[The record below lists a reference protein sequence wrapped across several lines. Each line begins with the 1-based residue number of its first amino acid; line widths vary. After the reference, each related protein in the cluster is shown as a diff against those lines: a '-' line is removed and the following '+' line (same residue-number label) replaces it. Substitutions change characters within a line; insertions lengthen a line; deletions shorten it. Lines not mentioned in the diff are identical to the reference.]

1 MNRLLIIH
9 CPVNPRTLNQQT
21 RSGDLDTIGPA
32 ENFRWCLLDGT
43 QNADEAMS
51 QGHGSLRDLPF
62 AEEALVLMPTADVRL
77 IRARVPMIGDK
88 KLAALLPTLT
98 EPYLLDQRTPLI
110 YQVLP
115 PVAGTKAMERT
126 IAVMSETWLNWL
138 VDHLAVLPVRVVT
151 LIPDCLLLEEPIT
164 QQPSEVMLTPYGE
177 LSAVVCREG
186 RDWGAGWIEA
196 DASPTST
203 LAELYPESNIRASE
217 WSWLAPRA
225 SAWIEH
231 KQNINLLQKISVK
244 KRSSKSTDIP
254 TARWS
259 AKVDWMHW
267 RRPLHLAGIA
277 FAIYI
282 GGSAINLGL
291 VSLSNWR
298 WQVNIAETAR
308 QYLGGSGQD
317 STAAI
322 RTLVAKT
329 TRSIHAQGGT
339 IPSDFVPMA
348 AKLQVLLGDYPS
360 GLLERLDYQP
370 DGLTFTLRK
379 GINTPEATT
388 LLARANHL
396 QLALIVKSTN
406 TYRLLPL
413 SGLTHQDQR

>member
-21 RSGDLDTIGPA
+21 RPGDLDTIGPA
-32 ENFRWCLLDGT
+32 ENFRWCLYDSA
-43 QNADEAMS
+43 QSVDEAKL
-51 QGHGSLRDLPF
+51 QGHGALSDLPF
-62 AEEALVLMPTADVRL
+62 ADEALVLLPSVDVRL

-98 EPYLLDQRTPLI
+98 EPYLLDQRTPLL
-110 YQVLP
+110 YQALP
-115 PVAGTKAMERT
+115 PIAGTKAMERT

-138 VDHLAVLPVRVVT
+138 VDQLAVLPVRVVT
-151 LIPDCLLLEEPIT
+151 LIPDCLLLEEPSV
-164 QQPSEVMLTPYGE
+164 QQLSEIMLTQHGE
-177 LSAVVCREG
+177 LYALACREG

-196 DASPTST
+196 DSNAAST
-203 LAELYPESNIRASE
+203 LAELYPEATIRSTE

-225 SAWIEH
+225 AAWFDQ
-231 KQNINLLQKISVK
+231 KQSINLLQKLPAK
-244 KRSSKSTDIP
+244 KKTAKGTDKP
-254 TARWS
+254 TVRWS

-267 RRPLHLAGIA
+267 RRPFYIAGIA

-291 VSLSNWR
+291 LTLSNWR
-298 WQVNIAETAR
+298 WQVSIAETAR
-308 QYLGGSGQD
+308 QYLGTSGQD
-317 STAAI
+317 GTAAI
-322 RTLVAKT
+322 RTLIAKT

-348 AKLQVLLGDYPS
+348 AKLQVLLGEYPA

-379 GINTPEATT
+379 GISTPDAQS

-396 QLALIVKSTN
+396 QLAVIVKGTN

-413 SGLTHQDQR
+413 SGLNQDQR

>member
-43 QNADEAMS
+43 QNADEAMA

-138 VDHLAVLPVRVVT
+138 VDQLAVLPVRGVT
-151 LIPDCLLLEEPIT
+151 LIPYCLLLEEPIS

-196 DASPTST
+196 NANPTST
-203 LAELYPESNIRASE
+203 LAELYPESNIQISE
-217 WSWLAPRA
+217 WSWLVPRA
-225 SAWIEH
+225 SAWLEQ

-244 KRSSKSTDIP
+244 KRSSKSTDKP

-267 RRPLHLAGIA
+267 RRPLHLASIA

-308 QYLGGSGQD
+308 QYLGGSSQD

-396 QLALIVKSTN
+396 QLALIVKGTN

>member
-21 RSGDLDTIGPA
+21 RAGDLDTIGPA
-32 ENFRWCLLDGT
+32 ENFRWCLYDSA
-43 QNADEAMS
+43 QSVDEAKL
-51 QGHGSLRDLPF
+51 QGHGALSDLPF
-62 AEEALVLMPTADVRL
+62 ADEALVLLPSVDVRL

-98 EPYLLDQRTPLI
+98 EPYLLDQRTPLL
-110 YQVLP
+110 YQALP
-115 PVAGTKAMERT
+115 PIAGTKAMERT

-138 VDHLAVLPVRVVT
+138 VDQLAVLPVRVVT
-151 LIPDCLLLEEPIT
+151 LIPECLLLEEPSV
-164 QQPSEVMLTPYGE
+164 QKPSEIMLTQHGE
-177 LSAVVCREG
+177 LYALACREG

-196 DASPTST
+196 DSNAAST
-203 LAELYPESNIRASE
+203 LAELYPEATIRSTE

-225 SAWIEH
+225 AAWFDQ
-231 KQNINLLQKISVK
+231 KQSINLLQKLPAK
-244 KRSSKSTDIP
+244 KKTAKGTDKP

-267 RRPLHLAGIA
+267 RRPFHIAGIA
-277 FAIYI
+277 LAIYI
-282 GGSAINLGL
+282 GGSAFNLGL
-291 VSLSNWR
+291 LTLSNWR
-298 WQVNIAETAR
+298 WQVSIAETAR
-308 QYLGGSGQD
+308 QYLGTSGQD
-317 STAAI
+317 GTAAI
-322 RTLVAKT
+322 RTLIAKT

-348 AKLQVLLGDYPS
+348 AKLQVLLGDYPA

-379 GINTPEATT
+379 GISTPDAQS

-396 QLALIVKSTN
+396 QLAVIVKGAN

-413 SGLTHQDQR
+413 SGLNQDLH

>member
-21 RSGDLDTIGPA
+21 RAGDLDTIGPA
-32 ENFRWCLLDGT
+32 ENFRWCLYDSA
-43 QNADEAMS
+43 QSVDEAKL
-51 QGHGSLRDLPF
+51 QGHGALSDLPF
-62 AEEALVLMPTADVRL
+62 ADEALVLMPSVDVRL

-98 EPYLLDQRTPLI
+98 EPYLLDQRTPLL
-110 YQVLP
+110 YQALP

-138 VDHLAVLPVRVVT
+138 VDQLAVLPVRVVT
-151 LIPDCLLLEEPIT
+151 LIPDCLLLEEPNE
-164 QQPSEVMLTPYGE
+164 QQPSEIMLTQHGALY
-177 LSAVVCREG
+177 AVACREG

-196 DASPTST
+196 DSNAAST
-203 LAELYPESNIRASE
+203 LAALYPESTIRSTD
-217 WSWLAPRA
+217 WNWLAPRA
-225 SAWIEH
+225 GAWFDQ
-231 KQNINLLQKISVK
+231 KQSVNLLQKLPAK
-244 KRSSKSTDIP
+244 KKTAKGTDKP

-267 RRPLHLAGIA
+267 RRPFHIAGIA

-282 GGSAINLGL
+282 GGSAFNLGL
-291 VSLSNWR
+291 LTLSNWR
-298 WQVNIAETAR
+298 WQVSIAETAR
-308 QYLGGSGQD
+308 QYLGSSGQD
-317 STAAI
+317 GTAAI
-322 RTLVAKT
+322 RTLIAKT

-348 AKLQVLLGDYPS
+348 AKLQVLLGEYPA

-379 GINTPEATT
+379 GISTPDTAS

-396 QLALIVKSTN
+396 QLAVIVKGTN

-413 SGLTHQDQR
+413 SGLNQDQR

>member
-9 CPVNPRTLNQQT
+9 CPVNPRTLNQQART
-21 RSGDLDTIGPA
+21 GDLDTIGPA
-32 ENFRWCLLDGT
+32 ENFRWCLHDSA
-43 QNADEAMS
+43 QSVDEAKA
-51 QGHGSLRDLPF
+51 QGHGSLSDLPF
-62 AEEALVLMPTADVRL
+62 ADEALVLLPSADVRL

-98 EPYLLDQRTPLI
+98 EPYLLDQRTPLL
-110 YQVLP
+110 YQALP

-126 IAVMSETWLNWL
+126 IAVISETWLNWL
-138 VDHLAVLPVRVVT
+138 VDQLAVLPVRVVT
-151 LIPDCLLLEEPIT
+151 LIPDCLLLEEPT
-164 QQPSEVMLTPYGE
+164 EQQPSEIMLTQHGGLY
-177 LSAVVCREG
+177 AVACREG

-196 DASPTST
+196 DSSAAST
-203 LAELYPESNIRASE
+203 LAQLYPGANIRSAE
-217 WSWLAPRA
+217 WAWLASRA
-225 SAWIEH
+225 GAWLDQ
-231 KQNINLLQKISVK
+231 KQSINLLQKLPVK
-244 KRSSKSTDIP
+244 KKTTKGTDKP

-267 RRPLHLAGIA
+267 RRPFHIAGIA

-291 VSLSNWR
+291 LTLSNWR
-298 WQVNIAETAR
+298 WQVSIAETAR
-308 QYLGGSGQD
+308 QYLGTSGQD

-322 RTLVAKT
+322 HTLIAKT
-329 TRSIHAQGGT
+329 TRSIHAQGAS

-348 AKLQVLLGDYPS
+348 AKLQVLLGDYPT

-379 GINTPEATT
+379 GISTPDATS

-396 QLALIVKSTN
+396 QLAIIVKGTN

-413 SGLTHQDQR
+413 SGLNQDLR

>member
-32 ENFRWCLLDGT
+32 ENFRWYLHDT
-43 QNADEAMS
+43 AQNTDEPMA

-62 AEEALVLMPTADVRL
+62 AEEALILIPTADVRL

-88 KLAALLPTLT
+88 KLGALLPTLT

-115 PVAGTKAMERT
+115 PVPGTKAMERT

-138 VDHLAVLPVRVVT
+138 VDQLAVLPVRVVT
-151 LIPDCLLLEEPIT
+151 LIPDCLLLNEPSA
-164 QQPSEVMLTPYGE
+164 QQPTEFMLTQHGE
-177 LSAVVCREG
+177 LVAVAGREG

-196 DASPTST
+196 DGNAAST
-203 LAELYPESNIRASE
+203 LGQLYPESHIRISD

-225 SAWIEH
+225 GAWLDQKH
-231 KQNINLLQKISVK
+231 NINLLQKIPAK
-244 KRSSKSTDIP
+244 KKTSKSTDKT

-291 VSLSNWR
+291 LSLSNWR
-298 WQVNIAETAR
+298 WQVSIAETAR
-308 QYLGGSGQD
+308 QYLGVSGQD
-317 STAAI
+317 STAAV
-322 RTLVAKT
+322 RTLIAKT

-348 AKLQVLLGDYPS
+348 AKLQVLLGGYPA

-379 GINTPEATT
+379 GINTPDATS

-396 QLALIVKSTN
+396 QLALIVKGTN

-413 SGLTHQDQR
+413 SGLIHQDHR